1 MREPCGSSLA
11 ACRSNIFALEIVVK
25 TENRGS
31 MLLLYSSRRLSGLSP
46 DRAILGFALAALLA
60 GCGQKPAAN
69 ANAGAAMPVQVQ
81 AVKATTIPDT
91 TEYLSVLKSRHS
103 ANINPQ
109 VEGQIVRIFVKSGDH
124 VKAGQPLLQ
133 IDPLKQE
140 ATVSSQ
146 EAARAAQ
153 EANVALAKISFERS
167 KKLFEAGVI
176 AKAEFDSAQSNYD
189 ASVAQLKALEE
200 QVKSQ
205 RAELKYYAVAA
216 PMDGIVGD
224 VPVRMGDRVAV
235 TTLLTTVDEP
245 GALEAYIYV
254 PVDRSRSLR
263 LGLPVKLLD
272 PTGTLLATTAITF
285 VSPQVDPETQTVLAK
300 AATLNSQGKLRVS
313 QQVRAQVTWGR
324 REGATIPFLS
334 LNRIN
339 GQFFAFVS
347 TNEGKGTVARQKLI
361 KIGDNV
367 GNDVEVLDGIKP
379 GDHLITSATQFLQ
392 DGMSVTEQAPQT
404 NAQAAQS
411 SSKESSN

>member
-1 MREPCGSSLA
+1 MLVLPPFCGLGA
-11 ACRSNIFALEIVVK
+11 RSA
-25 TENRGS
+25 R
-31 MLLLYSSRRLSGLSP
+31 
-46 DRAILGFALAALLA
+46 RAILGFALAALA
-60 GCGQKPAAN
+60 VGCGQKPVAN
-69 ANAGAAMPVQVQ
+69 PNAGGAMPVQVQ
-81 AVKATTIPDT
+81 AVKATRIPDA

-124 VKAGQPLLQ
+124 VKAGQALLQ

-146 EAARAAQ
+146 EASRAAQ
-153 EANVALAKISFERS
+153 EANVALAKVSFERS
-167 KKLFEAGVI
+167 KRLFEAGVI

-205 RAELKYYAVAA
+205 RAELKYYSVAA

-224 VPVRMGDRVAV
+224 IPVRMGDRVAV

-263 LGLPVKLLD
+263 LGLPVKLVD
-272 PTGTLLATTAITF
+272 PTGTLLATTTITF

-300 AATLNSQGKLRVS
+300 AAAPNSQSKLRVS
-313 QQVRAQVTWGR
+313 QQVRAQITWGQ

-367 GNDVEVLDGIKP
+367 GNDVEVVEGIKP
-379 GDHLITSATQFLQ
+379 GDHLIVSGTQFLQ
-392 DGMSVTEQAPQT
+392 DGAPVTEQPAA
-404 NAQAAQS
+404 NAQAAQT